1 MKAMKRS
8 FVLLFAVAL
17 CAAAASAQTDTGT
30 IKGRIRLIGKEPG
43 NPLIRMGMDPMCSG
57 MNARNPVFEE
67 IVSADE
73 HGNLA
78 NVFVR
83 LQGAFPQTPVPSQ
96 PVTIDQQK
104 CMFVPRVVGMRV
116 GQTLQVKNGD
126 PMAHGIHAV
135 SKAGNG
141 VNVTTPS
148 GGAPFSFKPKHEE
161 VMVKIVCDLHRW
173 MTTYV
178 GVVANPYFA
187 VSKEGGSF
195 EIDKVPPG
203 TYTIE
208 AWQEI
213 YGLAHKTVTVT
224 AGGTTTVDFTY
235 TNKQEIR

>member
-1 MKAMKRS
+1 MTATKRS

-17 CAAAASAQTDTGT
+17 CAATASAQTDTGT

-67 IVSADE
+67 IVSADQ

-83 LQGAFPQTPVPSQ
+83 LQGTFPKTPVPSK

-116 GQTLQVKNGD
+116 GQALQVKNAD
-126 PMAHGIHAV
+126 PMAHGVHAV
-135 SKAGNG
+135 SKFGNDF
-141 VNVTTPS
+141 NVTTPS
-148 GGAPFSFKPKHEE
+148 SGAPFSVKPKHEE
-161 VMVKIVCDLHRW
+161 VMLKIVCDLHRW

-178 GVVANPYFA
+178 GVAANPYFT
-187 VSKEGGSF
+187 VSKEGGAF

-208 AWQEI
+208 AWQEAF
-213 YGLAHKTVTVT
+213 GLVHKTVTVT
-224 AGGTTTVDFTY
+224 AGGTATVDFAY
-235 TNKQEIR
+235 TSKPAK